1 LEEVFSSEE
10 LETVARKTGFCKRKS
25 KVDPS
30 VFFDLLMYDIGSGKP
45 GSLSQ
50 LAIEALSE
58 HDIVVSKQGID
69 KKFSDETL
77 AFLKCL
83 IEKQLSV
90 KLDEQI
96 EAGWLGSFNR
106 VIIKDGT
113 RFDLP
118 EEYKDY
124 LPGSGGS
131 ASKAGACIQFE
142 YDLKSGQINYL
153 DITESSR
160 PDVKDAVE
168 VLDTVTDSDLVIR
181 DLGYYAFDSFVN
193 ISYKGAFYISRLRPK
208 ACVYEMKS
216 GILERL
222 DFKKVYAEMKKKKL
236 CRMDK
241 WVFIG
246 STEKMPVR
254 LSIEI
259 MPETVYEQ
267 RIRKTVKIQQKKG
280 YQTSEEYKFMSRF
293 NLFITNVPEELLP
306 IEIISSLYRIRWQ
319 IELVFKIWKSIIGI
333 HHTTK
338 MKYKRWL
345 CLLYIK
351 LLIMVINWNIIMT
364 QRNYAYTWKGKLL
377 SLNKCFKTLIDNN
390 NRLRAAIKQGERGVR
405 RYMRWVDKI
414 FNENHWLEKKNK
426 TKGLEDLI
434 YIMFC
439 KSHKYAYI

>member
-1 LEEVFSSEE
+1 M
-10 LETVARKTGFCKRKS
+10 ARETGFCKRKS
-25 KVDPS
+25 KIDPS

-50 LAIEALSE
+50 MTIEALSE

-69 KKFSDETL
+69 KKFNDETL
-77 AFLKCL
+77 VFLKCL

-90 KLDEQI
+90 KLDQQI
-96 EAGWLGSFNR
+96 EAGWLSSFNR

-118 EEYKDY
+118 EEYKDH
-124 LPGSGGS
+124 LSGSGGS

-142 YDLKSGQINYL
+142 YDFKSGHINYL
-153 DITESSR
+153 DITASSR
-160 PDVKDAVE
+160 PDVKDAIE
-168 VLDTVTDSDLVIR
+168 ILDTVAQSDLVIR

-193 ISYKGAFYISRLRPK
+193 ISDKGAFYISRLRPK
-208 ACVYEMKS
+208 ANVYEMNDGK
-216 GILERL
+216 LERL
-222 DFKKVYAEMKKKKL
+222 DFKKLYAKMKKKKL

-241 WVFIG
+241 LVFIG

-254 LSIEI
+254 LSIEL
-259 MPETVYEQ
+259 MPDAVYEQ
-267 RIRKTVKIQQKKG
+267 RIRKTIKIQQKKG
-280 YQTSEEYKFMSRF
+280 YQTSEDYKFMCRF

-333 HHTTK
+333 QHTTK
-338 MKYKRWL
+338 MKYTRWL
-345 CLLYIK
+345 CLLYVK

-364 QRNYAYTWKGKLL
+364 QRNHAYKWKGKLL

-390 NRLRAAIKQGERGVR
+390 NRLRAAMKKGERGIR
-405 RYMRWVDKI
+405 RYMLWVDKI
-414 FNENHWLEKKNK
+414 FNENHWLERKNK

-439 KSHKYAYI
+439 KSNKYAYI